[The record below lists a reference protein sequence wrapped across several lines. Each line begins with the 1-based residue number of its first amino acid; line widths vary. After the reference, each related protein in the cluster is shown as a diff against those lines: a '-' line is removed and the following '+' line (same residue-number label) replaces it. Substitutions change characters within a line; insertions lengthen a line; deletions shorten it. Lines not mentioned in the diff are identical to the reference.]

1 MDSGLY
7 LHVFFSWEVIATS
20 LILMLL
26 LPLVFFVASTRSR
39 NRRPAAVRMKLAPA
53 ARPSRAKKPV
63 AEAAKAGEPSDAR
76 PRSRAIELP
85 DDTEEK
91 A

>member
-1 MDSGLY
+1 MDSDLY
-7 LHVFFSWEVIATS
+7 LHVFSSWEVIATS

-39 NRRPAAVRMKLAPA
+39 NRRPPPVRIKSARS
-53 ARPSRAKKPV
+53 ARPPRVKKPV
-63 AEAAKAGEPSDAR
+63 GEAAKAEEPSDAR